1 MVLVA
6 VVITLVVYR
15 DVVNSCKMISNIAKR
30 QLWRGGGRGGG
41 GVGGGGE
48 GREGSGE
55 GKRSVDSIRLEKGKA
70 KVVLTSKPVVLGV
83 STCLISVTPE

>member
-1 MVLVA
+1 MVLV
-6 VVITLVVYR
+6 VMVITLVVYC

-30 QLWRGGGRGGG
+30 QLWRGGGGGEG
-41 GVGGGGE
+41 EGRGGE
-48 GREGSGE
+48 GRGGE

-70 KVVLTSKPVVLGV
+70 KVALTSKPVVLGV